1 MISNIISKVIAHKAG
16 IMLGG
21 ACVGVVVT
29 AVMATKDSKKHERN
43 IACTIDKK
51 YQDVI
56 DDFDT
61 SEEAF
66 ASISLSRKEETIIFA
81 KSYWRTG
88 LSMAVTFGL
97 MILSHRSMVKELAAT
112 SAALGVLST
121 KYKDIQSYLK
131 NEYPEVYE
139 KINEKIKLD
148 RMQNALSKDNPP
160 KKIEGKT
167 RYYDVF
173 TDQVFYATEADV
185 LKAECKVNKSML
197 NNNEATY
204 YDFLAALPKD
214 SNIIL
219 RPWMEKTGWYCGVDR
234 ECLETSYEYNSNF
247 VGMYIEPTMSKE
259 TVTIDGKKVEV
270 TSINWNHCPDFDPTL
285 DEKEIQCISDVM
297 GLKEVV

>member
-1 MISNIISKVIAHKAG
+1 MINNIISKVIAHKAG

-29 AVMATKDSKKHERN
+29 AVMATKDKTKHERN
-43 IACTIDKK
+43 ISCTIDER
-51 YQDVI
+51 YQEVK

-66 ASISLSRKEETIIFA
+66 ASIDISRKEETIIFA

-97 MILSHRSMVKELAAT
+97 MILAHRSMVKELAAT
-112 SAALGVLST
+112 SAALGVLSA
-121 KYKDIQSYLK
+121 KYKDLQSYLK
-131 NEYPEVYE
+131 TEYPEVYE

-148 RMQNALSKDNPP
+148 RMQNALSKDNTP
-160 KKIEGKT
+160 KIEGKT

-185 LKAECKVNKSML
+185 LKAECKVNKCIL

-204 YDFLAALPKD
+204 YDFLKALPKD
-214 SNIIL
+214 ANIVL
-219 RPWMEKTGWYCGVDR
+219 RPWMKKTGWYIGVDR
-234 ECLETSYEYNSNF
+234 ECMETSYEYNSGYI
-247 VGMYIEPTMSKE
+247 GMYIEPIMSKE
-259 TVTIDGKKVEV
+259 TVTIDGKKLDV
-270 TSINWNHCPDFDPTL
+270 TSIAWNHCPDFDPVL

>member
-29 AVMATKDSKKHERN
+29 AIMATKDKTRHSQN
-43 IACTIDKK
+43 VLDTITIEM
-51 YQDVI
+51 I
-56 DDFDT
+56 DDEMTNDET
-61 SEEAF
+61 AEEF
-66 ASISLSRKEETIIFA
+66 YTRITPKKERAIIFA

-112 SAALGVLST
+112 SAALGVLSS

-148 RMQNALSKDNPP
+148 KMQNALSKDNPP

-173 TDQVFYATEADV
+173 TDQVFYATEADI
-185 LKAECKVNKSML
+185 LKAECAVNKCIL

-204 YDFLAALPKD
+204 YDFLTALPKD

-219 RPWMEKTGWYCGVDR
+219 RPWMKKTGWFVGVDR
-234 ECLETSYEYNSNF
+234 ECMETSYEYNSNYI
-247 VGMYIEPTMSKE
+247 GMYIEPTMSKE
-259 TVTIDGKKVEV
+259 TVTIDGKKMDV
-270 TSINWNHCPDFDPTL
+270 TSINWNHCPDFDPIL
-285 DEKEIQCISDVM
+285 DDKEIQCISDVM